1 MALSSSSH
9 TELAPIWCPQFVTE
23 RLFSF
28 QTNLETM
35 ITAFFLPATLSCAR
49 LLGAW
54 QQVHNFLAWRHKWT
68 RGDMLCGYMY
78 CFLRI
83 LKDFYLRFF
92 ISLRLNVIK
101 PWSFSLKKKRIHVIK
116 SVEFPSPTRSRQVL
130 CVLLHGCMHG
140 LHDVLL
146 TLTERHSENR
156 ATRHKIYEFLH
167 GVDQR

>member
-1 MALSSSSH
+1 MVPTIHDRALVFIPNKPWNDDGS
-9 TELAPIWCPQFVTE
+9 IC
-23 RLFSF
+23 
-28 QTNLETM
+28 
-35 ITAFFLPATLSCAR
+35 LPATLSHAR

-68 RGDMLCGYMY
+68 TGDMQCGYMH

-83 LKDFYLRFF
+83 FKDFYLRFF
-92 ISLRLNVIK
+92 ISLRLYVMRL
-101 PWSFSLKKKRIHVIK
+101 WRFSLKKKRIHVIK

-130 CVLLHGCMHG
+130 CVLLHGCTHG

-167 GVDQR
+167 VVDQR

>member
-1 MALSSSSH
+1 MFVAYWIG
-9 TELAPIWCPQFVTE
+9 TPIWCPQFVTE

-35 ITAFFLPATLSCAR
+35 MTAFFLPATLSCAR

-68 RGDMLCGYMY
+68 RGDMQCGYMY

-92 ISLRLNVIK
+92 ISLRLNVMK